1 VTCGDI
7 LAPQALADQPYDVE
21 LGAGHRSDQQPATKA
36 DLYAAV
42 DAMRAD
48 MRQLLDQI
56 STLVREV
63 TQGAESRDGH
73 AARNRRPGGGVR
85 GKGPFTGRNALT
97 SQFARAF
104 VRRGEVKW

>member
-1 VTCGDI
+1 
-7 LAPQALADQPYDVE
+7 LLPRPSADQPLDVE

-56 STLVREV
+56 STLVREA
-63 TQGAESRDGH
+63 TQGVESRDLE
-73 AARNRRPGGGVR
+73 RTNREAGLD
-85 GKGPFTGRNALT
+85 ND
-97 SQFARAF
+97 
-104 VRRGEVKW
+104 W